1 MTQIYTETNISNDKE
16 RNHQERTLKQIKNNS
31 DLVLI
36 TSYANHSLYYQTA
49 AFCETSDLTLV
60 ILPSSAA
67 INREIATFKGTEA
80 EPKVAALASDLFP
93 NQARHLIAEVA
104 QGHYKILFLT
114 PESFLYWFSSGFNS
128 MAIEHYRKLEE
139 SDMGKQVFVNTQKS
153 LIRVSRIVF
162 CEFELFSKTNPAFKN
177 KYQEAISLI
186 RELQKPILGL
196 SFNCSK
202 ETIQH
207 FLRFFPNTAV
217 IQESLKL
224 KNVSLK
230 AKYCFSKL
238 DKQKLLLKLL
248 EEDSPTL
255 VYVSQAESL
264 SDLVNL
270 VRKKMPNKI
279 VRAFHK
285 DLPPEQKADVLDYFL
300 NDPCPTFL
308 TSSDLLE
315 KIYRPN
321 MKRLIHYSP
330 PTSLSEFYRELH
342 IFSSNSES
350 SQTSESYLMLC
361 EDDFLPTATEKARV
375 QNSYN
380 KDGFQVDF
388 KKQYKQMLDW
398 ISLNKGCRW
407 QNLEH
412 VLTSNLLEN
421 HKCGICDLCLG
432 NKTSLFSSMSMF
444 MLKNKLK

>member
-1 MTQIYTETNISNDKE
+1 MSQLYKE
-16 RNHQERTLKQIKNNS
+16 VNFTKDQERTLRQIKNNL
-31 DLVLI
+31 DLVVV
-36 TSYANHSLYYQTA
+36 TSYVNHTLYYQA
-49 AFCETSDLTLV
+49 AALNENSDLTIV

-67 INREIATFKGTEA
+67 IGREIAAFKGTEL
-80 EPKVAALASDLFP
+80 ETQVAALASDLFP

-104 QGHYKILFLT
+104 KGHYKILFLT

-128 MAIEHYRKLEE
+128 MAVEHYRKLDE
-139 SDMGKQVFVNTQKS
+139 SDLGKQVFVNTQKS
-153 LIRVSRIVF
+153 LTRVSRIVF
-162 CEFELFSKTNPAFKN
+162 CEFELFSKTNPAYKN

-196 SFNCSK
+196 SFNCSQ

-217 IQESLKL
+217 IQESLKI
-224 KNVSLK
+224 KKVSLK

-238 DKQKLLLKLL
+238 EKQKLLLKLL
-248 EEDSPTL
+248 EEDSPTI

-270 VRKKMPNKI
+270 IRKKMPNKM

-285 DLPPEQKADVLDYFL
+285 DLHPEQKADVLDYFL

-321 MKRLIHYSP
+321 IKRLIHFSP
-330 PTSLSEFYRELH
+330 PISLSELYRDLH
-342 IFSSNSES
+342 IFSSNTNNG
-350 SQTSESYLMLC
+350 QTSESFLMLC
-361 EDDFLPTATEKARV
+361 EDDLMPTHAEKSRV

-380 KDGFQVDF
+380 KDGLQVDF
-388 KKQYKQMLDW
+388 KRQYKQLLDW

-421 HKCGICDLCLG
+421 QKCGICDLCLG

-444 MLKNKLK
+444 MLKNKFK